1 MTTMIAE
8 LYDALIDAG
17 ASEEKSRKA
26 AEAIAAYETRFANLD
41 VKLERISGEL
51 RVMKWQLG
59 ALRACVGAILLK
71 LFV

>member
-59 ALRACVGAILLK
+59 ALMAGVGAILLK